1 MSLLLYCDLNDY
13 SSLDNSSEW
22 NMADPSMVP
31 FSRMNFPTSQI
42 TNTSLIGPD
51 KYYLF
56 NGNSYVSIPGG
67 SIQIPFSI
75 NFWVYLST
83 SSNGGN
89 VLKNEEN
96 SFAIHITNQEI
107 LIEEDSFNYT
117 IPLSTWININLEYT
131 TSDEVNLYINGEYL
145 EQITRVNTEIS
156 SSLFKIL
163 EGYSG
168 GLAWLRTYD
177 TALSTEMIKGLY
189 ESCMTLSNIGEVGI
203 SNIQEAISLTE
214 ENPISLKN
222 SLSSKKTSYMPFHGE
237 YVSTEDMTTIDEP
250 EPYIFPTNIG
260 YPIKNIAPVFNGT
273 INTSGI
279 SIPNFS
285 LPYAGNLVAF
295 IIEIKPSSS
304 VNATFSTKSGATSF
318 NTRTFN
324 GLSSSSFNKILY
336 LTKPKSLSIDT
347 ILLTFSATTTIQYQ
361 NYRVLLLTSSGI
373 ENYLENNNILLGI
386 GTTSYYDVSPLLS
399 WCDTKLKPLVFT
411 DNQSVLSLPNIAI
424 ENPDGYIFNTDRK
437 YGGTAFIANEISEF
451 IFPETAV

>member
-22 NMADPSMVP
+22 NMADPSKLP
-31 FSRMNFPTSQI
+31 FNRTSFPTTQT
-42 TNTSLIGPD
+42 TNTSSIGPD

-67 SIQIPFSI
+67 DIQIPFSI

-96 SFAIHITNQEI
+96 SFAIHISNQEI
-107 LIEEDSFNYT
+107 LIEEDTFSYT

-131 TSDEVNLYINGEYL
+131 INDEVNLYINGKYL
-145 EQITRVNTEIS
+145 EQITRMNTEIS
-156 SSLFKIL
+156 SASYKML

-168 GLAWLRTYD
+168 GLAWLRIYD
-177 TALSTEMIKGLY
+177 GTLMSEMIKGLY
-189 ESCMTLSNIGEVGI
+189 ESCMTLSSLGEIGI
-203 SNIQEAISLTE
+203 PNIQETISLVE

-222 SLSSKKTSYMPFHGE
+222 SLSSKKSSYMPFHGE
-237 YVSTEDMTTIDEP
+237 YAS
-250 EPYIFPTNIG
+250 EPYTFPTNIE
-260 YPIKNIAPVFNGT
+260 YPIKNIAPEYSGT
-273 INTSGI
+273 ILTSGI

-304 VNATFSTKSGATSF
+304 VNVDFSTKSGATSF
-318 NTRTFN
+318 NKRTFK
-324 GLSSSSFNKILY
+324 GLRSGSFNKILY
-336 LTKPKSLSIDT
+336 LTKPKTLNIDSIH
-347 ILLTFSATTTIQYQ
+347 LTFTAETTIEYK

-373 ENYLENNNILLGI
+373 ENYLENNNIVLGT

-399 WCDTKLKPLVFT
+399 WCDTYLKPLDFT

-424 ENPDGYIFNTDRK
+424 ENTDGYIFNTDRK